1 LKYANAA
8 TATSLVSKA
17 RHLPRLA
24 EMGVARRL
32 TLIVRDFMTGLV
44 DARKAEVAIL
54 AYLAVFRAINHHR
67 RVTCGTELVAVSV
80 LHGQTDSF
88 TTKPVA

>member
-1 LKYANAA
+1 LKYAKAA
-8 TATSLVSKA
+8 TARSQVSKT
-17 RHLPRLA
+17 RCLTRLA
-24 EMGVARRL
+24 GMGVARRL
-32 TLIVRDFMTGLV
+32 TLVVRNLMTGLV

-54 AYLAVFRAINHHR
+54 AYLAVFRTINHHR

-80 LHGQTDSF
+80 LHRKTDSF